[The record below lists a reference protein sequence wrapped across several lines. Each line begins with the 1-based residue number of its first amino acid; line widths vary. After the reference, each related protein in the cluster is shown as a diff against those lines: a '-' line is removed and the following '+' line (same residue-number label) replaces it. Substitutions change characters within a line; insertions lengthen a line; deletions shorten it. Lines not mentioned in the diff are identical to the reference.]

1 MERFLNKL
9 FWFFLPFGQ
18 EIVVGIFSVSIAQ
31 WIGALMVIIK
41 LLNMR
46 YGRLPFFVF
55 LALVLLHIVHLNF
68 AEFPIYVIRNL
79 FSVVFV
85 YFAFNSLR
93 TYGLSI
99 EYLVMGS
106 ILSSFFF
113 LNQYF
118 GFDNFHAL
126 GKSPHGLMMNRN
138 DYVLAQLIVIFLL
151 MNSNV
156 KGRVLAVL
164 VLSTTIFISGSRST
178 SLILVIYFLYQLI
191 SSLQITMLLKLMVLP
206 AIVILSLVYVS
217 LNSRFSALDNGK
229 DKSLL
234 LRIAVAERAL
244 DLWSDQPVL
253 GIGFGQFRPNS
264 IEENGIKL
272 NTHNTYLQ
280 FLVESGL
287 VGLLGLGAFLIYT
300 LFKSLYYKELL
311 AIYANLFVIDVLST
325 WAVLIPIFYILS
337 NVDLYNRSW
346 SFRY

>member
-1 MERFLNKL
+1 
-9 FWFFLPFGQ
+9 
-18 EIVVGIFSVSIAQ
+18 
-31 WIGALMVIIK
+31 MVIIK

-46 YGRLPFFVF
+46 YRRLPFFVF

-79 FSVVFV
+79 LSVVFV

-138 DYVLAQLIVIFLL
+138 DYVLAQLIVILLL

-156 KGRVLAVL
+156 KGRSLAVL
-164 VLSTTIFISGSRST
+164 VLSTTVFISGSRST

-191 SSLQITMLLKLMVLP
+191 SSLQISMLLLWLMSLKVFSICFFTFL
-206 AIVILSLVYVS
+206 LSKSNNELS
-217 LNSRFSALDNGK
+217 SSMIIMLFSMPSSSA
-229 DKSLL
+229 
-234 LRIAVAERAL
+234 
-244 DLWSDQPVL
+244 
-253 GIGFGQFRPNS
+253 
-264 IEENGIKL
+264 
-272 NTHNTYLQ
+272 
-280 FLVESGL
+280 
-287 VGLLGLGAFLIYT
+287 T
-300 LFKSLYYKELL
+300 L
-311 AIYANLFVIDVLST
+311 
-325 WAVLIPIFYILS
+325 
-337 NVDLYNRSW
+337 
-346 SFRY
+346 